1 MTGTIVG
8 QTLVIFQPNSELPRS
23 LSLKNWRVKTKKI
36 YFVQNL
42 IRKKQHIEAVRFIC
56 AYNVANKNQSVDLL
70 QEHVQSAKVTYE
82 SKCKT
87 TNSIEIKG
95 NTREEI
101 ASLGTVLRCIS
112 DYNIERADLLNEI
125 QGRIIDLKRKRQVAS
140 CIGISQMN

>member
-23 LSLKNWRVKTKKI
+23 LSLKNWRVKTKKKM
-36 YFVQNL
+36 YMFYFFKWFEVLCSPPYLLWRETLLQLADFVQNL
-42 IRKKQHIEAVRFIC
+42 IRKKQHIEAVGFIC

-87 TNSIEIKG
+87 TNSIEIK
-95 NTREEI
+95 
-101 ASLGTVLRCIS
+101 VLFSYSYMFYETI
-112 DYNIERADLLNEI
+112 YLHAP
-125 QGRIIDLKRKRQVAS
+125 S
-140 CIGISQMN
+140 C